1 MVGHLTLTALE
12 IQRDQ
17 TVGGAAAT
25 QFNFPLDR
33 WGSVWLN
40 NNIQGC
46 KALTVR
52 LYGQVV

>member
-1 MVGHLTLTALE
+1 MVRHLTLTALE